1 MYEFKHKG
9 YETLLEAVDAS
20 YCDNGIFNYKDT
32 LEIWEARIALGARIS
47 LEDLELMTKEDYFDF
62 DISRVRT
69 KDDLM
74 RQFEIREIE

>member
-9 YETLLEAVDAS
+9 YETLLEAVDVS
-20 YCDNGIFNYKDT
+20 YRDNGIFNYKDT
-32 LEIWEARIALGARIS
+32 LEIWEDKIALGARIS
-47 LEDLELMTKEDYFDF
+47 LEDLELMSEEDYFDF

-74 RQFEIREIE
+74 KQFEIKEIK

>member
-32 LEIWEARIALGARIS
+32 LEIWEDKIALGARIS
-47 LEDLELMTKEDYFDF
+47 LEDLELMSEEDYFDF

-74 RQFEIREIE
+74 KQFEIKEIE